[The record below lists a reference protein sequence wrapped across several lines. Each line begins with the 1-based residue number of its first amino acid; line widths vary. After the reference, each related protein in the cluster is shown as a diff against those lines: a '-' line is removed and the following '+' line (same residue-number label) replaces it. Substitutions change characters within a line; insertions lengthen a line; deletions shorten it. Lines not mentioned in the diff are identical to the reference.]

1 MEMGGVLVRVQY
13 GGGVDNRLCRVSYS
27 GIVDIEGGTEMPGQM
42 IIVYVIGVAVGAYL
56 VYRIYR
62 VVAGKRRGG
71 GCPNCC
77 SGGKNCCSGESEKRA
92 GGAGRER

>member
-1 MEMGGVLVRVQY
+1 M
-13 GGGVDNRLCRVSYS
+13 S
-27 GIVDIEGGTEMPGQM
+27 GQM

-62 VVAGKRRGG
+62 VVGGKRPGG

-77 SGGKNCCSGESEKRA
+77 RGGENWGSGASEDRA

>member
-1 MEMGGVLVRVQY
+1 M
-13 GGGVDNRLCRVSYS
+13 S
-27 GIVDIEGGTEMPGQM
+27 GQM

-62 VVAGKRRGG
+62 AVAGKRRGG

-77 SGGKNCCSGESEKRA
+77 SGGKNCCCGESEKRA
-92 GGAGRER
+92 GEAGRER

>member
-1 MEMGGVLVRVQY
+1 M
-13 GGGVDNRLCRVSYS
+13 S
-27 GIVDIEGGTEMPGQM
+27 GQM

-62 VVAGKRRGG
+62 AVAGKRRGG

-77 SGGKNCCSGESEKRA
+77 SGGKLLLRGV
-92 GGAGRER
+92 

>member
-1 MEMGGVLVRVQY
+1 M
-13 GGGVDNRLCRVSYS
+13 S
-27 GIVDIEGGTEMPGQM
+27 GQM

-62 VVAGKRRGG
+62 AVAGKRRGG

-77 SGGKNCCSGESEKRA
+77 SGGEKLLLRGVRKA
-92 GGAGRER
+92 GWWSRQGALGPSSPKQIERG

>member
-1 MEMGGVLVRVQY
+1 M
-13 GGGVDNRLCRVSYS
+13 S
-27 GIVDIEGGTEMPGQM
+27 GQM

-62 VVAGKRRGG
+62 AVAGKRRGG

-77 SGGKNCCSGESEKRA
+77 SGGKTAAAGSPKSGLVEPA
-92 GGAGRER
+92 GSVRSIFVETD

>member
-1 MEMGGVLVRVQY
+1 M
-13 GGGVDNRLCRVSYS
+13 S
-27 GIVDIEGGTEMPGQM
+27 GQM

-71 GCPNCC
+71 RMPQLLQR
-77 SGGKNCCSGESEKRA
+77 GGKTAAAGSPRSGPVEPA
-92 GGAGRER
+92 GSVRSIFVETD

>member
-1 MEMGGVLVRVQY
+1 M
-13 GGGVDNRLCRVSYS
+13 S
-27 GIVDIEGGTEMPGQM
+27 GQM

-56 VYRIYR
+56 VYR

-92 GGAGRER
+92 GEAGRER

>member
-1 MEMGGVLVRVQY
+1 M
-13 GGGVDNRLCRVSYS
+13 S
-27 GIVDIEGGTEMPGQM
+27 GQM

-62 VVAGKRRGG
+62 VVAWKRRGG

-92 GGAGRER
+92 GEAGRER